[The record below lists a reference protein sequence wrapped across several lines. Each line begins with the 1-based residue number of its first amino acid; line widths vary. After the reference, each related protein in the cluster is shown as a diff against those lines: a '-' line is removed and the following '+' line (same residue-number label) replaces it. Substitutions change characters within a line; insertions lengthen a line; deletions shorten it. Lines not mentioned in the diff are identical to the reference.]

1 MMAPATPAP
10 PPQRMSQWLDEARQG
25 RKAAMDALLPL
36 VYAELKRVAR
46 AYMRRERPGRT
57 LQPTALVHEA
67 YVRLLQ
73 EQHVSWEN
81 RAHFCAIAAHSMRQI
96 LVEHA
101 RARNAAKRG
110 GGVDRITIDER
121 FVAAPAPPVDV
132 EALDEALSRL
142 SATDARRAKVVELK
156 YFGGMT
162 VEEIGEVLQLSP
174 ATVKRDWTFARA
186 WLHRELYGDAHQPG
200 R

>member
-1 MMAPATPAP
+1 MAPTP
-10 PPQRMSQWLDEARQG
+10 PPHRMSQWLDEARLG

-36 VYAELKRVAR
+36 VYTELRRVAR

-67 YVRLLQ
+67 YVRLLH

-101 RARNAAKRG
+101 RARNALKRG
-110 GGVDRITIDER
+110 GKGERLTLDER
-121 FVAAPAPPVDV
+121 LVAAPSPPVDV
-132 EALDEALSRL
+132 EALDEALTHL
-142 SATDARRAKVVELK
+142 ASADARRARVVELK

-174 ATVKRDWTFARA
+174 ATVKRDWSFARA
-186 WLHRELYGDAHQPG
+186 WLHRELYGDGEPVG
-200 R
+200 

>member
-1 MMAPATPAP
+1 
-10 PPQRMSQWLDEARQG
+10 MSQWLDEARLG

-36 VYAELKRVAR
+36 VYTELRRVAR
-46 AYMRRERPGRT
+46 ASMRRERPGRT

-67 YVRLLQ
+67 YVRLLH

-101 RARNAAKRG
+101 RARNALKRG
-110 GGVDRITIDER
+110 GKGERLTLDER
-121 FVAAPAPPVDV
+121 LVAAPSPPVDV
-132 EALDEALSRL
+132 EALDEALTHL
-142 SATDARRAKVVELK
+142 ASADARRARVVELK

-174 ATVKRDWTFARA
+174 ATVKRDWSFARA
-186 WLHRELYGDAHQPG
+186 WLHRELYGDGEPVG
-200 R
+200 

>member
-1 MMAPATPAP
+1 
-10 PPQRMSQWLDEARQG
+10 MSQWLDEARQG

-36 VYAELKRVAR
+36 VYGELKRVAR

-101 RARNAAKRG
+101 RARNAMKRG
-110 GGVDRITIDER
+110 GGANRITIDER

-142 SATDARRAKVVELK
+142 AATDARRAKVVELK

-186 WLHRELYGDAHQPG
+186 WLHRELYGDAEPG
-200 R
+200 H